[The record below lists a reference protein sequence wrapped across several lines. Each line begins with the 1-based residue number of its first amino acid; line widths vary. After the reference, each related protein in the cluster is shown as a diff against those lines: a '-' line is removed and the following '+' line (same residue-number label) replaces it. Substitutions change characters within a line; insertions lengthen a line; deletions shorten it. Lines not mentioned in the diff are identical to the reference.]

1 MEWLIQFPVL
11 LFSIIFHEFAHGAV
25 AYKHGDDTA
34 YLSGR
39 LTLNPLPH
47 IDPIGSIVIP
57 AICVMSHFPVIGWAK
72 PVPINPMRMPR
83 PRRDMALV
91 ALGGPLSNIF
101 LALMSFFAYKIF
113 ALGFLGTDLTLT
125 LLKAC
130 IWGMVINMLLAIFN
144 LIPIFPLDGSH
155 VALEFL
161 PEKWLVVYEKHIPYG
176 MYIILGLM
184 LTGAIRIIIRPF
196 LGVVLF
202 VLYKSGVAIQLLSV

>member
-11 LFSIIFHEFAHGAV
+11 LFSIIFHEFAHGAT
-25 AYKHGDDTA
+25 AYRKGDDTA
-34 YLSGR
+34 HLSGR

-47 IDPIGSIVIP
+47 IDPIGSLLIP

-91 ALGGPLSNIF
+91 AMSGPLSNIF
-101 LALMSFFAYKIF
+101 LAILALFAYKIF
-113 ALGFLGTDLTLT
+113 ALGFLGGDLTLT

-130 IWGMVINMLLAIFN
+130 IWGIVINLLLAMFN

-184 LTGAIRIIIRPF
+184 LTGGIRLIIQPF
-196 LGVVLF
+196 LSVILTL
-202 VLYKSGVAIQLLSV
+202 LYKSGVAIQLLSV

>member
-11 LFSIIFHEFAHGAV
+11 LFSIIFHEFAHGAT
-25 AYKHGDDTA
+25 AYKRGDDTA

-47 IDPIGSIVIP
+47 IDPIGSILIP

-101 LALMSFFAYKIF
+101 LAVLAFFAYKIF
-113 ALGFLGTDLTLT
+113 ALGFLGGDLTLT

-130 IWGMVINMLLAIFN
+130 IWGIVINLLLAMFN

-184 LTGAIRIIIRPF
+184 ITGGIRLIIQPF
-196 LGVVLF
+196 F
-202 VLYKSGVAIQLLSV
+202 VLIWNLLYRSGVAVQLLNV

>member
-11 LFSIIFHEFAHGAV
+11 LFSIIFHEFAHGAA
-25 AYKHGDDTA
+25 AYGRGDDTA

-47 IDPIGSIVIP
+47 IDPIGSILIP
-57 AICVMSHFPVIGWAK
+57 AVCVLSHFPVIGWAK

-101 LALMSFFAYKIF
+101 LAIMAFFAYKIF
-113 ALGFLGTDLTLT
+113 ALGFLGGDLTLT

-130 IWGMVINMLLAIFN
+130 IWGIIINLLLAMFN

-161 PEKWLVVYEKHIPYG
+161 PGKWLEVYEKHIPYG

-184 LTGAIRIIIRPF
+184 LTGAIRMIILPF
-196 LGVVLF
+196 LG
-202 VLYKSGVAIQLLSV
+202 LLSVVLYRSGIDIRLLGL